1 MRLFR
6 PQPRITPASRS
17 DAASLADL
25 YARAWQPCRGLLPE
39 ALIADQAA
47 SAPEV
52 SAWLGGGFEV
62 FAAQVDGA
70 LAGAIRCSFPTG
82 TCLVD
87 RLAVAPDRWRRGL
100 GRALGEHA
108 VGRARRAGVA
118 KIWVQVPASL
128 EGCKRLFR
136 ELGFRESS
144 LLRAHYWGLDIALLE
159 LHL

>member
-6 PQPRITPASRS
+6 PQPRIALASRT
-17 DAASLADL
+17 DAASLAAL
-25 YARAWQPCRGLLPE
+25 YARAWQPFRGQLPE
-39 ALIADQAA
+39 ALILDQAA
-47 SAPEV
+47 SAAEV
-52 SAWLGGGFEV
+52 STWLNGGFEV
-62 FAAQVDGA
+62 FDARLDGT

-87 RLAVAPDRWRRGL
+87 RLAVAPDRWRRGV
-100 GRALGEHA
+100 GRALAEHTLA
-108 VGRARRAGVA
+108 RARRAGVA
-118 KIWVQVPASL
+118 KIWVQVPAPL

-144 LLRAHYWGLDIALLE
+144 LLRAHYWGVDIALLE